1 MTANV
6 SYVWDPQGGTD
17 TRSIKLRV
25 TWNRDH
31 RYFSI
36 PSKTKMTREEF
47 EQQRKK
53 DVKEAIRIAEGAKHK
68 ALEICDE
75 LGNNFTFLEF
85 KLRYNN
91 IVKGRNL
98 PLISSQ
104 HTVQNLFEEYIRAHA
119 LKPNTVIM
127 YKGAIHHVQRMRPN
141 ALITDVTPN
150 FISKMVEEMN
160 AHELKRA
167 GKNMSVNTIGMHLR
181 GLKAMFQ
188 FAVNRGYIETNPVHG
203 YKIPHAQR
211 QKRALQEDEWN
222 AFKAYTPQEGTN
234 EEFAHDMA
242 MLTFAMC
249 GANMADIL
257 RLKNCNIHSD
267 RIHIIRQKTE
277 KVDTEIIL
285 PMNAEAMRIMTKYG
299 SINPSAPNAYVLP
312 FYKGAVTEELRN
324 MRRDA
329 VLKKVNAGLRSICTK
344 IGIEPFTTYN
354 MRHTFALMGTQN
366 GNIEIA
372 TMSRLLG
379 HTTVATTTIYLS
391 GMTNKSLKK
400 ADDFI
405 TQMISR

>member
-1 MTANV
+1 MIANV

-36 PSKTKMTREEF
+36 PSKTKMTKEEF

-98 PLISSQ
+98 PIASSQ
-104 HTVQNLFEEYIRAHA
+104 HTVQNLFEEFIHTRT
-119 LKPNTVIM
+119 LKPNTIII
-127 YKGAIHHVQRMRPN
+127 YKAAIHHVLRVRPN
-141 ALITDVTPN
+141 ALITDVTPT
-150 FISKMVEEMN
+150 FITEMIKEMKADEFN
-160 AHELKRA
+160 RS
-167 GKNMSVNTIGMHLR
+167 GKEMSINTIGIHLR
-181 GLKAMFQ
+181 SLKAIFQ
-188 FAVNRGYIETNPVHG
+188 LAVDRRYIDTNPVHG
-203 YKIPHAQR
+203 IKIPHAQR
-211 QKRALQEDEWN
+211 QRRALREDEWN
-222 AFKAYTPQEGTN
+222 AFKAYSPIEGTN
-234 EEFAHDMA
+234 EEFAYDMA

-267 RIHIIRQKTE
+267 RIHLIRQKTE

-285 PMNAEAMRIMTKYG
+285 PMNAEAMRIMAKYG
-299 SINPSAPNAYVLP
+299 SINPETPNAYVLP
-312 FYKGAVTEELRN
+312 FYRGAVTEELRN

-329 VLKKVNAGLRSICTK
+329 VLKKVNAGLRSICNE

-354 MRHTFALMGTQN
+354 MRHTFAIMGTQN
-366 GNIEIA
+366 GNIGLS

-379 HTTVATTTIYLS
+379 HTTTATTDIYLS
-391 GMTNKSLKK
+391 GITTTSLNKTG
-400 ADDFI
+400 DFI
-405 TQMISR
+405 TRMLA